1 MSSKTTKTTMT
12 PEAMK
17 ELVRRALFQPWNDG
31 NLTAFE
37 EGCAANYKHA
47 DGRDKTT
54 MKQGIEAV
62 RQAFP
67 DLYVSVDDQIVEGD
81 KVVTRW
87 TAHGTHQGSH
97 YGVPATGKKMK
108 NTGIGIDRIV
118 DGKIV
123 ESWGSSDEL
132 SVFRQLGLVRD

>member
-1 MSSKTTKTTMT
+1 MSTKTTMS
-12 PEAMK
+12 PKAMK
-17 ELVRRALFQPWNDG
+17 ALVNRWIQVWNDG
-31 NLTAFE
+31 NVDALE
-37 EGCAANYKHA
+37 ELFASTYKHA
-47 DGRDKTT
+47 DGTDKATL
-54 MKQGIEAV
+54 KQSIEAM

-67 DLYVSVDDQIVEGD
+67 DLHVTIDDQIVEGD

-97 YGVPATGKKMK
+97 YGVNATGKKMK

-132 SVFRQLGLVRD
+132 GMFRQLGLVS

>member
-1 MSSKTTKTTMT
+1 MSTKTTMT

-17 ELVRRALFQPWNDG
+17 ALVNRWVKIWNDG
-31 NLTAFE
+31 NLAPLE
-37 EGCAANYKHA
+37 ELFAADYRHA
-47 DGRDKTT
+47 DGTDKAALR
-54 MKQGIEAV
+54 QGIEAM

-67 DLYVSVDDQIVEGD
+67 DLHVSVDDQIVEGN

-97 YGVPATGKKMK
+97 YGVAGTGKKMK

-123 ESWGSSDEL
+123 ESWGNSDEL
-132 SVFRQLGLVRD
+132 GMFRQLGLVS